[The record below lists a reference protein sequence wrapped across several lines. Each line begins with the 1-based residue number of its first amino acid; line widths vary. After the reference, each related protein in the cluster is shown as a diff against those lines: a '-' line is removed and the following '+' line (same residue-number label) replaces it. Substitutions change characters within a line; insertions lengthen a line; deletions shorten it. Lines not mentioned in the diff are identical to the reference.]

1 MLHYALRRLWQL
13 IPTVAVVTLIIFLL
27 FNVVPGSVVSAA
39 ATDHLDPAAVAQMRA
54 QFGLDR
60 PLWERY
66 LSFMGNLALGDF
78 GVSFNSQQPVIDLLA
93 PRLWPSLKLALAAMA
108 IAIVIGV
115 PLGFVSGL
123 RPGSWPDSIAS
134 VIAVSGLSVPQF
146 WLGLLLMYLFSVQ
159 LGWLPT
165 MGYGDGGW
173 RHILLPALSLG
184 VSFMAL
190 LARTTRAAVIDIMH
204 ADYIRTAQAKGLRA
218 GVIYGKHVMRN
229 AGTLI
234 LTTAGLQFGA
244 IMGKAVIIEKLFS
257 WPGVGSLLIDS
268 VFVRDIAV
276 AQACVIVMILFF
288 LLVSLAV
295 DLLYTLID
303 PRIQYR

>member
-13 IPTVAVVTLIIFLL
+13 VPTVAVVTLIVFLL
-27 FNVVPGSVVSAA
+27 FNVVPGSVVSAG
-39 ATDHLDPAAVAQMRA
+39 ATDHLDPAAMAQMRA

-66 LSFMGNLALGDF
+66 ASFMGRLVLGDF
-78 GVSFNSQQPVIDLLA
+78 GVSFNTQQPVMDLLA
-93 PRLWPSLKLALAAMA
+93 PRLWPSLKLALVAME
-108 IAIVIGV
+108 IAIVVGV

-123 RPGSWPDSIAS
+123 RPGSWLDSVAS

-173 RHILLPALSLG
+173 RYILLPALSLG

-257 WPGVGSLLIDS
+257 WPGVGSLLIDA